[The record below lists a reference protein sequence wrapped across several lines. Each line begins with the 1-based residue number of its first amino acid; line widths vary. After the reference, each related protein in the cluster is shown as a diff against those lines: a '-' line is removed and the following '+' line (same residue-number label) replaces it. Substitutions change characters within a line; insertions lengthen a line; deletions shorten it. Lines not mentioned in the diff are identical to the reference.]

1 MMLFLK
7 QRSCELMAP
16 VVRKRKCAPESKWYI
31 ALCIVNRADGLA
43 AVLEDQA
50 AEGLALRG
58 AEEISKALGD
68 AFSLQVTEFLIEREL
83 LLECIDGVGGG
94 P

>member
-1 MMLFLK
+1 MDCMQK
-7 QRSCELMAP
+7 GTPQG
-16 VVRKRKCAPESKWYI
+16 KWYI
-31 ALCIVNRADGLA
+31 ALRVVSGADGLA

-50 AEGLALRG
+50 AKGLVLGR

-68 AFSLQVTEFLIEREL
+68 AFSLQVTEFLVEREF
-83 LLECIDGVGGG
+83 LLERIDGVSGG